1 MHKSEKGC
9 TQRAEASREFLSPSL
24 FSFLS
29 FFFLRQTPKRKKKSF
44 SFSTSYLTGMELSVL
59 SITGLASDTKRA
71 KAPPNTATKATTVA
85 TPANSE
91 SAKEGAASGS
101 KRSPFSSFLPA
112 RATTTPAVAALA
124 PAAEDLGRIELV
136 RRIGGAVDDALR
148 AARGARG
155 LEAARTASVELA
167 ERGVAQEEA
176 RIRRLIGTAK
186 ELEEVGSDESEEQRP
201 SRGEI

>member
-29 FFFLRQTPKRKKKSF
+29 FFFLRQNPKRKKKSF

-91 SAKEGAASGS
+91 SAK
-101 KRSPFSSFLPA
+101 
-112 RATTTPAVAALA
+112 TT
-124 PAAEDLGRIELV
+124 
-136 RRIGGAVDDALR
+136 
-148 AARGARG
+148 
-155 LEAARTASVELA
+155 
-167 ERGVAQEEA
+167 
-176 RIRRLIGTAK
+176 
-186 ELEEVGSDESEEQRP
+186 
-201 SRGEI
+201 